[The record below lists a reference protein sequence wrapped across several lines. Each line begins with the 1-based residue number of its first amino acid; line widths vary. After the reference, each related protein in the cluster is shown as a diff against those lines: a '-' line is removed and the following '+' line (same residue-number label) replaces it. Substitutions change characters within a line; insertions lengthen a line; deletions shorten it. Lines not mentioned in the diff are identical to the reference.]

1 MKRAYLGSRLG
12 LAHGSLAQ
20 CFGSVVMLLSSCGKK
35 AKENA
40 EEGLRFPSLL
50 LQHSLTDL
58 ENSQWGPLFKGSPTY
73 SLCHSECQA

>member
-40 EEGLRFPSLL
+40 EEGFTVS
-50 LQHSLTDL
+50 
-58 ENSQWGPLFKGSPTY
+58 KSPFAA
-73 SLCHSECQA
+73 LPH